1 MNNMFPNDEST
12 PYDMLIENHND
23 VKNLEK
29 AISVLTNIIYN
40 HQEILQNILVQNQQ
54 LAKQNKELTDYVLSI
69 RKRSKISDKD

>member
-1 MNNMFPNDEST
+1 MFPNDEST

>member
-1 MNNMFPNDEST
+1 MNNMFPDDEPS